1 MMGQINNYEKLE
13 NILRVMKFKYNIIK
27 LKYN

>member
-1 MMGQINNYEKLE
+1 MMGQTNNYEKLE

-27 LKYN
+27 SKYN

>member
-1 MMGQINNYEKLE
+1 MGQTNNYEKLE

-27 LKYN
+27 SKYN